1 MLFNFQREI
10 EGRLEIGVRKHQTE
24 RRQKKKK
31 KDWVWPGVASYR

>member
-31 KDWVWPGVASYR
+31 TGCGRVWLVIAS

>member
-31 KDWVWPGVASYR
+31 DWVWPGVASYR

>member
-31 KDWVWPGVASYR
+31 KRLGVAGCG